1 MDSTKRDGP
10 EHTAEEGSA
19 TAGATSQGCSTRT
32 LSDLPAT
39 EDKFGPHERVAQAL
53 AELIQ
58 SPTEEAKTV
67 ALEGGWGSG
76 KSTVVTLLRSK
87 LAGNDKIEVSLF
99 DAWTHRGDPLRRTF
113 LETLIDS
120 LDGWL
125 RDRNKWK
132 LEKKKMSGRLRVT
145 TSQETPRLTPLG
157 MILGAALL
165 SVPVG
170 LAIAGFVSAFTLLES
185 RRWLA
190 ITGGIVAGLPLLLLS
205 IFVLLL
211 LVAWP
216 WPRLRRI
223 LEAVLGEG
231 PGQALALLAGRTV
244 TETESR
250 TYESPDPTSVE
261 FAATFRELMGEVLAG
276 NDRRLVLVLDNL
288 DRVDADDALAIWSS
302 MQAFL
307 QQSEHSKPDWLD
319 RLWILVPY
327 DPDGIRRVWRSAA
340 ETRKFNEAQDPG
352 EERERIN
359 REYALTNAFL
369 DKTFQVRFEVPPP
382 VLSDWQS
389 YLSEQLAHGMPDHDK
404 AEVDTVPR
412 VLSLHN
418 DPTWAPSPRDLK
430 IHVNQIGALHRQVS
444 LHDLSLATMSYYVI
458 LRREQPDVPG
468 FLRTGTIP
476 AVIEAL
482 LGADANVS
490 LARLWFNTDA
500 ARAQEL
506 LLSVPILD
514 AIRAGDGSRLND
526 VYLKS
531 RKGFWPVLDN
541 AAERGQL
548 RLNDPNNVLSA
559 AKCFSECDAFARP
572 RSAVAER
579 TVSALSTGALTI
591 NSWARL
597 DSERGDAL
605 AVLIELTGLA
615 RDLIAN
621 VLQAAANSEI
631 TADGGEQETADV
643 RGWVGGIAALLARLA
658 SGGVDLNEVVIDS
671 FEVPGGA
678 AGWIAGCDE
687 MRSSG
692 SGADIWMRFRP
703 GTEAQA
709 SVDAIASVVPTGQ
722 FDAPHVSAVL
732 VSNRVLPDVSW
743 DALANAVD
751 QRLQSTEALPVA
763 EIDRLIWVLIYLRSN
778 DRMQGVATGLVQ
790 TGHAYHHLHQLL
802 SEKAEASRL
811 ARFIHFVGSA
821 GPALSAPPDG
831 VGNATAGHNALIALL
846 SAPANRPDVVTEFVN
861 QLGARHAPGI
871 AYALAE
877 GNEAAVPFVKEVI
890 GAILEKNK
898 RAIEPND
905 LISRWQLVKRVLAGD
920 TLKDVI
926 CQLCKDGGLRARLM
940 EEDFNSDFYDL
951 YELTLRCAGKK
962 KAALRKWL
970 VEALDAIPQDQ
981 WKEHLSQLD
990 GCVKLLIALQVSGKV
1005 GLGLAFKEALIQ
1017 HVRSTV
1023 DGAAQEGE
1031 MVGDWESVT
1040 AAVAADRIK
1049 LLREDLLAA
1058 AIQAGGGVKGQFF
1071 RFYGDIITSAMIHG
1085 AGEIIHKLFWP
1096 LIEQKNSD
1104 GIHWM
1109 ADRIEADPAL
1119 VVDHPNKARVKEFT
1133 EKLATALDAE
1143 TDEGIRPAMQRI
1155 ASAVG
1160 VVPDRSEGSTPA

>member
-1 MDSTKRDGP
+1 MDSTKRDDP
-10 EHTAEEGSA
+10 EHTAEVGSA
-19 TAGATSQGCSTRT
+19 TAGETSQGCSTRT
-32 LSDLPAT
+32 LSDLPA
-39 EDKFGPHERVAQAL
+39 DDDAFGGHERIADAI
-53 AELIQ
+53 AEVV
-58 SPTEEAKTV
+58 SEPGGKTI
-67 ALEGGWGSG
+67 AIEGDWGSG
-76 KSTVVTLLRSK
+76 KSSVIKFLKNILDQRTGTQLV
-87 LAGNDKIEVSLF
+87 IF
-99 DAWTHRGDPLRRTF
+99 DAWAHQNDPLRRSF
-113 LETLIDS
+113 LERVISSLIEN
-120 LDGWL
+120 GWL
-125 RDRNKWK
+125 DSESWQKKLDELAKRRTESETTTTPIATVFGKWLALFVFLYPFGVPIFAVGLDRSNDYA
-132 LEKKKMSGRLRVT
+132 T
-145 TSQETPRLTPLG
+145 AT
-157 MILGAALL
+157 GAALMAA
-165 SVPVG
+165 P
-170 LAIAGFVSAFTLLES
+170 IA
-185 RRWLA
+185 
-190 ITGGIVAGLPLLLLS
+190 
-205 IFVLLL
+205 FVLGF
-211 LVAWP
+211 
-216 WPRLRRI
+216 I
-223 LEAVLGEG
+223 LWHVVKGEG
-231 PGQALALLAGRTV
+231 ISLALLKNESTSETKTLTTQTV
-244 TETESR
+244 
-250 TYESPDPTSVE
+250 DPTSIE
-261 FAATFRELMGEVLAG
+261 FQATFADVMDEAVSE
-276 NDRRLVLVLDNL
+276 RRTLILVLDNL
-288 DRVDADDALAIWSS
+288 DRVEANDARNIWATL
-302 MQAFL
+302 QTFL
-307 QQSEHSKPDWLD
+307 QHSEQANYEWFN
-319 RLWILVPY
+319 RLWVIVPY
-327 DPDGIRRVWRSAA
+327 DEKGLSRLWEVDNAADHEGEAPGNRGEISARA
-340 ETRKFNEAQDPG
+340 TS
-352 EERERIN
+352 
-359 REYALTNAFL
+359 FL
-369 DKTFQVRFEVPPP
+369 DKSFQVRFEVPPP

-404 AEVDTVPR
+404 AEVATVLR
-412 VLSLHN
+412 VLSLQN
-418 DPTWAPSPRDLK
+418 APTWAPTPRELK

-458 LRREQPDVPG
+458 LRREQTDLPG

-476 AVIEAL
+476 PVIEAL
-482 LGADANVS
+482 LGAEANVS

-500 ARAQEL
+500 ERAREL
-506 LLSVPILD
+506 LLLVPILE
-514 AIRAGDGSRLND
+514 AIREGDGSRLND
-526 VYLKS
+526 EYLKS
-531 RKGFWPVLDN
+531 PKGFWPVLDD

-548 RLNDPNNVLSA
+548 RLDDAENLLPA

-751 QRLQSTEALPVA
+751 QRLQSTESLPVA

-1040 AAVAADRIK
+1040 AAVAVDRIK

-1119 VVDHPNKARVKEFT
+1119 VVDHPNKARVNEFT
-1133 EKLATALDAE
+1133 EKLATALNAE

-1160 VVPDRSEGSTPA
+1160 VVPDRSDGSTPA